1 MQHIVFGL
9 EQKKRFRHRT
19 GMSRIGLPLSK
30 LYNPSET
37 QLESE
42 HFFKI
47 FLGYT
52 VQCTVQYE
60 ENC

>member
-30 LYNPSET
+30 LYNPSE
-37 QLESE
+37 SE